1 MRKIVECRNVCK
13 TYLQGKIEIPALKN
27 INFTVCEGDYTAI
40 IGPSGSG
47 KSTLMNLIGCLD
59 TPTSGNLMID
69 GREVESLTAN
79 ELADLR
85 LEKIGFV
92 FQNFQLLGGQT
103 ALENVELP
111 LTYANI
117 PRKQRRERAE
127 EALTRVGLHDRMD
140 FFPNQLSGGQKQ
152 RVAIARALIK
162 NPALLLCDEPTG
174 ALDSRTSR
182 SILTLLETINHKY
195 GTTMMIVTHNNAIRK
210 MVDRVIIIKDGEI
223 SECSRN
229 AVRVPAAELTD
240 L

>member
-1 MRKIVECRNVCK
+1 MRKIVECRDVCK

-27 INFTVCEGDYTAI
+27 VNFTVCEGDYTAI

-59 TPTSGNLMID
+59 TPTSGSLMID

-117 PRKQRRERAE
+117 PRKERRQRAE
-127 EALTRVGLHDRMD
+127 EALARVGLHDRMD

-152 RVAIARALIK
+152 RVAIARALVN
-162 NPALLLCDEPTG
+162 NPRIILADEPTG
-174 ALDSRTSR
+174 ALDSRSGAQVMDLFEELNEGGVTVLMITHDADIANHAKR
-182 SILTLLETINHKY
+182 VVMIRDGILQEK
-195 GTTMMIVTHNNAIRK
+195 R
-210 MVDRVIIIKDGEI
+210 
-223 SECSRN
+223 
-229 AVRVPAAELTD
+229 
-240 L
+240 

>member
-1 MRKIVECRNVCK
+1 MRKIVECRDVCK
-13 TYLQGKIEIPALKN
+13 TYLQGNIEVPALTN

-59 TPTSGNLMID
+59 TPTSGKLLID

-117 PRKQRRERAE
+117 PRKERRQRAE
-127 EALTRVGLHDRMD
+127 EALARVGLHDRMD

-152 RVAIARALIK
+152 RVAIARALVN
-162 NPALLLCDEPTG
+162 NPSIVLADEPTG
-174 ALDSRTSR
+174 ALDSRTGEQVMDLFEELNREGVTVLIITHDRGIASR
-182 SILTLLETINHKY
+182 AGKKVE
-195 GTTMMIVTHNNAIRK
+195 IR
-210 MVDRVIIIKDGEI
+210 DGKLGDPE
-223 SECSRN
+223 EN
-229 AVRVPAAELTD
+229 GK
-240 L
+240 